1 MQIEGTVQSHALHGD
16 HGRLITIGTPDPAGP
31 RIIVTVPDGIGTDLP
46 IGAAVTIVITV
57 ETAAQG

>member
-16 HGRLITIGTPDPAGP
+16 HGRLITIGTPDPSGP
-31 RIIVTVPDGIGTDLP
+31 RIIATVPDDIGTDLP

-57 ETAAQG
+57 ETAGQG

>member
-31 RIIVTVPDGIGTDLP
+31 RIIVTVPDDQAAELP

>member
-16 HGRLITIGTPDPAGP
+16 HGRLITIGTHDPAGP